1 MDYTGGVDTEE
12 RENGT
17 ASIELVA
24 QAAQQHPP
32 PSSESDPQIVPS
44 GAPASLKAPH
54 SSILQTSAPLKEVV
68 HPAAAASTPH
78 IRLHDPPLPTR
89 TYPLGADGPYNHSPW
104 PNNSAVPRTPLP
116 PSTWPPAPNW
126 VPPAPNHGT
135 NFPLPYPVPPV
146 PSYAKIPPPSYYR
159 PPLTQP
165 FVLLNTGEYV
175 WNPSLGP
182 LGDSSPPNAPAAS
195 PGPAN
200 ASVNPSTTIL
210 GRRKQRKRSKESLQS
225 RESSQGAKSEV
236 RANGDMEEAKEDSID
251 GIEGIEGI
259 EGKEG
264 PKSGRNRAMFSNEKL
279 ALIGFCAEYAEEYA
293 MNQRQKYWGKIAYL
307 LKETTGYALKSP
319 RLTVERWIKAR
330 LGEHTLDRL
339 GFTTQAELDEF
350 HTAVQ
355 KFGER
360 WQAVAEEKEHLQ
372 KSQAAMFASE
382 KIIKSQKDK
391 ETKPD
396 PTLLQKRLIG
406 TVEDEPLETAGLENP
421 VQTSKGRS
429 SPSAFPNSS
438 LKRRKL
444 EDSSQQLRETAEL
457 MVAGMRDSIG
467 ALTEGLRQ
475 SAEVVVDDRDLTGR
489 IEVLE
494 KRDSAVHDAIK
505 RNSKVI
511 SDLNARLTR
520 VEEGVKTLLEFLTKK
535 IDNVDNHS
543 CPSLSQ

>member
-1 MDYTGGVDTEE
+1 MD
-12 RENGT
+12 
-17 ASIELVA
+17 
-24 QAAQQHPP
+24 
-32 PSSESDPQIVPS
+32 
-44 GAPASLKAPH
+44 
-54 SSILQTSAPLKEVV
+54 
-68 HPAAAASTPH
+68 
-78 IRLHDPPLPTR
+78 
-89 TYPLGADGPYNHSPW
+89 
-104 PNNSAVPRTPLP
+104 
-116 PSTWPPAPNW
+116 
-126 VPPAPNHGT
+126 
-135 NFPLPYPVPPV
+135 
-146 PSYAKIPPPSYYR
+146 
-159 PPLTQP
+159 
-165 FVLLNTGEYV
+165 
-175 WNPSLGP
+175 
-182 LGDSSPPNAPAAS
+182 
-195 PGPAN
+195 
-200 ASVNPSTTIL
+200 
-210 GRRKQRKRSKESLQS
+210 
-225 RESSQGAKSEV
+225 
-236 RANGDMEEAKEDSID
+236 
-251 GIEGIEGI
+251 GIEGI

-279 ALIGFCAEYAEEYA
+279 ALIGFCAEYADEYA

-319 RLTVERWIKAR
+319 RLTVERWIKAQ
-330 LGEHTLDRL
+330 LDEHTLDRL

-350 HTAVQ
+350 HAAVQ

-391 ETKPD
+391 ETKAD
-396 PTLLQKRLIG
+396 ATLLQKRLIG
-406 TVEDEPLETAGLENP
+406 TVEDEPLQTAGLENP
-421 VQTSKGRS
+421 VQISKGRS
-429 SPSAFPNSS
+429 SPSAFHNSS

-444 EDSSQQLRETAEL
+444 EDSSHQLRETAEL

-494 KRDSAVHDAIK
+494 KRNSAVHDAIT

-511 SDLNARLTR
+511 GDLSARLTR